1 MNGILHHSSLP
12 TVSNQEV
19 LSDAEDIIE
28 FYRKDNSLLTMH
40 PIFIG
45 LEKCS
50 ICRTIQRK
58 IR

>member
-1 MNGILHHSSLP
+1 MYFDMKNTLKNNHNHTP
-12 TVSNQEV
+12 
-19 LSDAEDIIE
+19 IE
-28 FYRKDNSLLTMH
+28 IYRKDNSLLTMH

-45 LEKCS
+45 LKKCS